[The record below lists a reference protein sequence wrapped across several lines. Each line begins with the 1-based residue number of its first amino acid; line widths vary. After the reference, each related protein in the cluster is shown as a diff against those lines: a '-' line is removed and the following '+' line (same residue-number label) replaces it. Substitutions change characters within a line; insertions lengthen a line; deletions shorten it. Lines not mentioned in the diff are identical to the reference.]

1 MRMQSRIDLRRLPP
15 LNALK
20 GFEATTRRQSVREA
34 ADELCLTHSAISHQL
49 QLLEGELGVQL
60 FSREGRSIVPTAE
73 GRLLYPFVRQAFET
87 LIEGAATVRRARPD
101 QPLRVQTYVT
111 ASIRW
116 LAHRIPAFLAAH
128 PDINLLLT
136 TCGVEWGFDESL
148 ADLGLVYCE
157 TVPEAAFSWTPL
169 FDYVLY
175 PVCSPALRARLGAR
189 PGPKDLLDCP
199 LVTIYTEAKNWE
211 TWFESAGIAYAGRA
225 ALVVD
230 TLAVALEI
238 ALDGSAVVLVNGPFD
253 DAELIAGR
261 LVRPV
266 THQLKCPGAWGLI
279 CRQDKRADPRIRA
292 FIEWLTALAVAA

>member
-1 MRMQSRIDLRRLPP
+1 MRPKIDLRRLPP

-87 LIEGAATVRRARPD
+87 LIEGAATVRRSRPD

-116 LAHRIPAFLAAH
+116 LAHRVPAFLEAH

-136 TCGVEWGFDESL
+136 TCGVEWDFDESL

-157 TVPEAAFSWTPL
+157 TVPGPGFSWAPL
-169 FDYVLY
+169 FDYVLF
-175 PVCSPALRARLGAR
+175 PVCSPAMRARLGER
-189 PGPKDLLDCP
+189 PTPQDLIDCP
-199 LVTIYTEAKNWE
+199 RVTIYTEAKNWE
-211 TWFESAGIAYAGRA
+211 TWFESAGVACAGRA
-225 ALVVD
+225 PLVVD

-238 ALDGSAVVLVNGPFD
+238 ALEGSAVVLVNGPFV
-253 DAELIAGR
+253 DAELASGR

-266 THQLKCPGAWGLI
+266 AHELKCPGAWGLI
-279 CRQDKRADPRIRA
+279 CRQDKRADPKVRT
-292 FIEWLTALAVAA
+292 FIEWLSAMVAAA